1 MSCCS
6 LCIASQMSQGHLRPT
21 LHLDGSLLS
30 SLLHH
35 LLPSLL
41 TCQKGHTQSGAKRK
55 LKSSWGKKIGWGEE
69 VHLLDE
75 TILVNQVVVRDD
87 APLLLQLQTS
97 PCRPRVSPH
106 VPPIEPGE
114 TSKEMRKVEIGIQL
128 NFGIPVGISRN
139 VFLFRCQKSRRNF
152 CLPNDIPKILGN
164 FFRWPS
170 PHLPPNGDEIPR
182 WPPCGASFH
191 RPRLAPS
198 VAWEKQVDW
207 WSSILLKKTRF
218 HR

>member
-1 MSCCS
+1 MYHKLAYIIWSIS
-6 LCIASQMSQGHLRPT
+6 VPVAHVLLLT
-21 LHLDGSLLS
+21 LHRISNVTGSS
-30 SLLHH
+30 QAN
-35 LLPSLL
+35 
-41 TCQKGHTQSGAKRK
+41 T
-55 LKSSWGKKIGWGEE
+55 SSWWFSPLEPSPPSSAKPFNMSERTHPKWGQKKIEKFVGEKNWVGEE

-139 VFLFRCQKSRRNF
+139 VFLFRCQK
-152 CLPNDIPKILGN
+152 K
-164 FFRWPS
+164 
-170 PHLPPNGDEIPR
+170 
-182 WPPCGASFH
+182 
-191 RPRLAPS
+191 
-198 VAWEKQVDW
+198 
-207 WSSILLKKTRF
+207 SSQFLLTKWYPQNPW
-218 HR
+218 